1 MAAHAK
7 LSASGSARWLN
18 CTGSVK
24 AENAVTL
31 AERSN
36 PAAEYGTCAHELADI
51 ILSTGDNIENYLG
64 EKLQDAPNVPVDDE
78 MIEHVQ
84 NYVEFVQSFGGDQF
98 YEVRLDYSHLVPEG
112 FGTSDAIAVVDNV
125 LHVIDLKMGK
135 GVIVDAENNS
145 QGMLYALG
153 AVEEYGYLYDFDK
166 VVIHIYQPRVHNF
179 SSWDISIGGLLK
191 FGEYVSDQAH
201 EALSDN
207 APRTV
212 GNKQCQWCKAKANC
226 PALKQHTEKVIA
238 AEFDDLEE
246 LPLVDTLDN
255 KTLATI
261 LDNKK
266 LIESWLKAIEDHISD
281 TLHSGDTFDGYK
293 LVAGRSLRKWADS
306 DTAQSELIELLG
318 DNAFEKKLLT
328 VAKAEKALGAKRK
341 KEMDHLII
349 KPQGKPTLAPESDK
363 RPAIDNCSND
373 FEII

>member
-179 SSWDISIGGLLK
+179 SSWEISINDLLK
-191 FGEYVSDQAH
+191 FGQYVSEQAS

-238 AEFDDLEE
+238 AEFDDLED

-349 KPQGKPTLAPESDK
+349 KPPGKPTLALESDK

>member
-7 LSASGSARWLN
+7 LSASGSARWLS

-112 FGTSDAIAVVDNV
+112 FGTSDAIAIVDNV

-153 AVEEYGYLYDFDK
+153 AVEEYGYLYDFNK

-179 SSWDISIGGLLK
+179 SSWEISIDDLLK
-191 FGEYVSDQAH
+191 FGQYVSEQAS

-318 DNAFEKKLLT
+318 DQAFEKKLLT

-349 KPQGKPTLAPESDK
+349 KPQGKPTLAPMSDK

>member
-7 LSASGSARWLN
+7 LSASGSARWLS

-153 AVEEYGYLYDFDK
+153 AVEEYGYLYDFNK

-179 SSWDISIGGLLK
+179 SSWEISIDDLLK
-191 FGEYVSDQAH
+191 FGQYVSEQAS

-318 DNAFEKKLLT
+318 DQAFEKKLLT

-349 KPQGKPTLAPESDK
+349 KPQGKPTLAPMSDK

>member
-179 SSWDISIGGLLK
+179 SSWEISITDLLK
-191 FGEYVSDQAH
+191 FGQYVSEQAS

>member
-64 EKLQDAPNVPVDDE
+64 EKLQDAPNVPVDQE

-84 NYVEFVQSFGGDQF
+84 SYVEFVQSFGGDQF

-112 FGTSDAIAVVDNV
+112 FGTSDAIAIVDNV

-179 SSWDISIGGLLK
+179 SSWEISIDDLLK
-191 FGEYVSDQAH
+191 FGQYVSEQAS

-226 PALKQHTEKVIA
+226 PALKQHTEKVIS

-281 TLHSGDTFDGYK
+281 TLHSGGTFDGYK

-306 DTAQSELIELLG
+306 DTAQS
-318 DNAFEKKLLT
+318 
-328 VAKAEKALGAKRK
+328 
-341 KEMDHLII
+341 
-349 KPQGKPTLAPESDK
+349 
-363 RPAIDNCSND
+363 
-373 FEII
+373 